1 MSEINSQALREAA
14 EKAGEDKWQAKKING
29 DFFVIR
35 HGSYTRQHGYTSYQ
49 PIAEIDCKPVG
60 ILLPRLIRLP
70 CWNYWMNW
78 KQQKAHCRT
87 GSAGNTAPE
96 RSSMLHRTDFHDD
109 YQTVMAYKVSEVIDA
124 IRATGI
130 RIKGE

>member
-49 PIAEIDCKPVG
+49 PIAEIDCKPVRD
-60 ILLPRLIRLP
+60 LLPRLIRLP

-78 KQQKAHCRT
+78 KQQK
-87 GSAGNTAPE
+87 SALQNWKRGKYCSRNVAACFIEQIFTMITK
-96 RSSMLHRTDFHDD
+96 R
-109 YQTVMAYKVSEVIDA
+109 
-124 IRATGI
+124 
-130 RIKGE
+130 